1 MKGFVGGFG
10 FCFYFLFRILQ
21 FCLHLKHLNASN
33 LKKKK
38 KEFCPKVQ
46 RISEIPSKEYQKY
59 FEMLGH
65 SRYLDQ
71 SEMYC
76 MYLKVSY
83 PFC

>member
-38 KEFCPKVQ
+38 KNSAQ
-46 RISEIPSKEYQKY
+46 RCKEYQKY
-59 FEMLGH
+59 LEMLGH